1 MLCNLL
7 GQLGEGCEWMAVAR
21 NELGPVTPPERVSAE
36 AVVLQFSSSW
46 DLKRRSSALESSAL
60 KAGCSADGWNS
71 PWRVSVA
78 ESESVVER
86 AGSRV
91 DLPGATSYHAL
102 PSLRFAA
109 QMSDYSYCHMTL
121 KMETHILDNVLILHC
136 TGRLVFGDE
145 AAAFR
150 ERIKNILLGTNQIVV
165 NLSGIE
171 YIDSGGL
178 GTLVGTLAST
188 RNRHGEIK
196 LVRPVQRV
204 SDLLQRTRLH
214 TVFKS
219 YESDDEA
226 VAAFRDHS

>member
-1 MLCNLL
+1 MPA
-7 GQLGEGCEWMAVAR
+7 GC
-21 NELGPVTPPERVSAE
+21 
-36 AVVLQFSSSW
+36 VLPCASIAA
-46 DLKRRSSALESSAL
+46 LTLSSALIH
-60 KAGCSADGWNS
+60 GY
-71 PWRVSVA
+71 R
-78 ESESVVER
+78 
-86 AGSRV
+86 
-91 DLPGATSYHAL
+91 
-102 PSLRFAA
+102 
-109 QMSDYSYCHMTL
+109 HMPL
-121 KMETHILDNVLILHC
+121 KMETHISGDVLILHC

-145 AAAFR
+145 TAAFR

-196 LVRPVQRV
+196 LVHPVQRV
-204 SDLLQRTRLH
+204 SDLLRRTRLH

-226 VAAFRDHS
+226 VAAFRALNQPVTPGFAV